1 MCALTQKFLRNSV
14 PCVCL
19 KPSGNVITVEAYDR
33 LVKPDMI
40 EPITG
45 HS

>member
-33 LVKPDMI
+33 LVQPDMI